1 MPMSTTDLAP
11 TIDPAIVERVLLEG
25 DLGKLTA
32 NQRVAYYGKVCE
44 ALGLNPLTRPFEY
57 LVLNNR
63 LVLYARRECTE
74 QLRKVYKVSLSIV
87 ARELTEELYAVTAKA
102 QLPDGRTD
110 ESIGVKSLAGLK
122 GDARA
127 NAMMTAETKSKR
139 RVTLSICGLGMLD
152 ETEVESLPAEVP
164 QTLSQTGMARV
175 TTEPV
180 ASLDA
185 GQVVADS
192 VQNTRPV
199 APDAL
204 QIVRVEKVA
213 TKRKDV
219 FQYYVTFSNGQK
231 TVTIA
236 EWMAALCEQ
245 AAKDN
250 IPVRIET
257 KETQWSRRKDG
268 TVVPDLVKITRADEP
283 EQPHLEPLTVDDIP
297 FSWLFPILLAL
308 STGWLV

>member
-1 MPMSTTDLAP
+1 MPTELAP

-32 NQRVAYYGKVCE
+32 SQRVAYYGKVCE

-57 LVLNNR
+57 IVLNNR

-74 QLRKVYKVSLSIV
+74 QLRKVHKVSLSIV

-139 RVTLSICGLGMLD
+139 RVTLSICGLGLLD
-152 ETEVESLPAEVP
+152 ESELESLPPEATTP
-164 QTLSQTGMARV
+164 TTLSQTGMARV

-185 GQVVADS
+185 GEVVADT
-192 VQNTRPV
+192 VQNTAPRP
-199 APDAL
+199 ADETL
-204 QIVRVEKVA
+204 QIMRVEKVA
-213 TKRKDV
+213 TKKPNV
-219 FQYYVTFSNGQK
+219 FQYYVTFSNHLK
-231 TVTIA
+231 TVTIQDWLA
-236 EWMAALCEQ
+236 SLCEHC
-245 AAKDN
+245 AREN

-257 KETQWSRRKDG
+257 KETQWSKRKDG
-268 TVVPDLVKITRADEP
+268 TVVPDLVKVKRADEP
-283 EQPHLEPLTVDDIP
+283 ELPMEPLTDADIP
-297 FSWLFPILLAL
+297 F
-308 STGWLV
+308 

>member
-1 MPMSTTDLAP
+1 MATDLAP
-11 TIDPAIVERVLLEG
+11 AIDSAIVERVLLEG
-25 DLGKLTA
+25 DLGRLTA

-152 ETEVESLPAEVP
+152 ETEVESLPPTIAYHV
-164 QTLSQTGMARV
+164 
-175 TTEPV
+175 EPTV
-180 ASLDA
+180 DSDA
-185 GQVVADS
+185 GETAQDT
-192 VQNTRPV
+192 VQQPAPRPEL
-199 APDAL
+199 PPG
-204 QIVRVEKVA
+204 
-213 TKRKDV
+213 T
-219 FQYYVTFSNGQK
+219 
-231 TVTIA
+231 
-236 EWMAALCEQ
+236 
-245 AAKDN
+245 
-250 IPVRIET
+250 VRIEKVNAVKT
-257 KETQWSRRKDG
+257 KNPK
-268 TVVPDLVKITRADEP
+268 VLKYF
-283 EQPHLEPLTVDDIP
+283 LT
-297 FSWLFPILLAL
+297 L
-308 STGWLV
+308 STGEEASTINSRLASVAEAVCEANEPVVVVLKSTKWGSEVESIKRLEPNDQQPELMLNEDEIPF